1 MGRLFL
7 TLKKMYFG
15 DGVLGGVDGIITTF
29 AIISGAVGANVD
41 FKIIIIIGLSSLFAD
56 AFSMGV
62 SNYLAT
68 KTDVKL
74 IKNIDKNPVLSGLI
88 TAGSFIFWG
97 VIPLIPYIFA
107 LRLDF
112 NYKYIFI
119 ISMIMSLLTFLSI
132 GTLRSMY
139 DKSNSIIII
148 FETLI
153 LGTIAASI
161 AYIIGN
167 LLDAFIL

>member
-74 IKNIDKNPVLSGLI
+74 IKNIDKNPTFPFFLPFRDI
-88 TAGSFIFWG
+88 T
-97 VIPLIPYIFA
+97 
-107 LRLDF
+107 
-112 NYKYIFI
+112 
-119 ISMIMSLLTFLSI
+119 IM
-132 GTLRSMY
+132 M
-139 DKSNSIIII
+139 K
-148 FETLI
+148 
-153 LGTIAASI
+153 
-161 AYIIGN
+161 
-167 LLDAFIL
+167 

>member
-1 MGRLFL
+1 MARLFL
-7 TLKKMYFG
+7 TLKKIYFG

-29 AIISGAVGANVD
+29 AIICGAVGANVD
-41 FKIIIIIGLSSLFAD
+41 FKIILIIGLSSLFAD

-68 KTDVKL
+68 KSDVRI
-74 IKNIDKNPVLSGLI
+74 IKHIDKNPVLSGLI
-88 TAGSFIFWG
+88 TFSSFIFWG

-107 LRLDF
+107 SRF
-112 NYKYIFI
+112 NYNYQYIFI
-119 ISMIMSLLTFLSI
+119 SSMIMAVLTFLSI
-132 GTLRSMY
+132 GILRSIY
-139 DKSNSIIII
+139 DKLNSVLIV

-153 LGTIAASI
+153 LGTIAAFI

-167 LLDAFIL
+167 LLDTIIL

>member
-1 MGRLFL
+1 MDLEDYLSIPLFL
-7 TLKKMYFG
+7 A
-15 DGVLGGVDGIITTF
+15 D
-29 AIISGAVGANVD
+29 
-41 FKIIIIIGLSSLFAD
+41 LSLSELD
-56 AFSMGV
+56 YCV
-62 SNYLAT
+62 SNFSS
-68 KTDVKL
+68 
-74 IKNIDKNPVLSGLI
+74 KN
-88 TAGSFIFWG
+88 
-97 VIPLIPYIFA
+97 
-107 LRLDF
+107 F

-132 GTLRSMY
+132 GILRSMY
-139 DKSNSIIII
+139 DKLNTILII

>member
-15 DGVLGGVDGIITTF
+15 DGVLGGIDGIITTF

-68 KTDVKL
+68 KSDVKL
-74 IKNIDKNPVLSGLI
+74 IKHIDKNPVLSGLI
-88 TAGSFIFWG
+88 TFSSFIFWG
-97 VIPLIPYIFA
+97 AIPLMPYIFA
-107 LRLDF
+107 LRF
-112 NYKYIFI
+112 NYHYQYIFT
-119 ISMIMSLLTFLSI
+119 ISMIMSVLTFLSI
-132 GTLRSMY
+132 GILRSMN
-139 DKSNSIIII
+139 DKSNSILII

-161 AYIIGN
+161 AYIIGK
-167 LLDAFIL
+167 LLDGFIL